1 MTAHNYES
9 ANSLIQSLSEF
20 RFGELVVKDGSS
32 AVMLRRRSPN
42 DMSSNTRKFL
52 TEYDVY
58 VSLYENLVNAD
69 NVSSTPKPKK
79 NRRQLKRL

>member
-1 MTAHNYES
+1 M
-9 ANSLIQSLSEF
+9 
-20 RFGELVVKDGSS
+20 KDGSS

-58 VSLYENLVNAD
+58 VSLNENLVNTEKTED
-69 NVSSTPKPKK
+69 S
-79 NRRQLKRL
+79 

>member
-9 ANSLIQSLSEF
+9 ANSLIQSLSVF

-42 DMSSNTRKFL
+42 DRSSNTRKFL

-79 NRRQLKRL
+79 REDS

>member
-32 AVMLRRRSPN
+32 AVMLKCRSPD
-42 DMSSNTRKFL
+42 DMSSNTRKL
-52 TEYDVY
+52 ITEYDVY
-58 VSLYENLVNAD
+58 VSLNENLVNAD

-79 NRRQLKRL
+79 TEDS

>member
-52 TEYDVY
+52 TEYVY

-69 NVSSTPKPKK
+69 SVSSTPKPKK

>member
-9 ANSLIQSLSEF
+9 ASSLIQSLSEF
-20 RFGELVVKDGSS
+20 RFGELVVKDD
-32 AVMLRRRSPN
+32 V
-42 DMSSNTRKFL
+42 SSNTRKFL
-52 TEYDVY
+52 TESDVY